1 MKISISGKGGT
12 GKSMLT
18 TLLSVV
24 LAERGYQVLTVDSD
38 DSNPGLY
45 RMLGYDEAPRPL
57 MDLFGGEKEVV
68 AEIKR
73 RTTGEEK
80 QSRSEWISRDSFKID
95 DIPTRYTIQNNR
107 QKLISIGKITAAFEG
122 CACPMAEVLKLFLQ
136 KLSLG
141 EKEIA
146 IVDMEAGVEHF
157 GRGVEKNIDTVLI
170 LVEPTFESI
179 SLSSKVYFLARGS
192 GVKNIWAVLNKIP
205 NSTVEDKVIG
215 EMKKR
220 GIEVIGTVHYDP
232 LIAEAALEGKPLAK
246 SMAKAEVEKIVD
258 MLLKEVVTPG
268 KRQ

>member
-24 LAERGYQVLTVDSD
+24 LAEKGYKVLTVDSD

-80 QSRSEWISRDSFKID
+80 QSRSEWMTKDSFHID
-95 DIPTRYTIQNNR
+95 DIPARYTLGKNG
-107 QKLISIGKITAAFEG
+107 QKLISIGKITTAFEG

-136 KLSLG
+136 KISLG
-141 EKEIA
+141 EKDIV
-146 IVDMEAGVEHF
+146 IVDMEARVRCEEYL
-157 GRGVEKNIDTVLI
+157 GR
-170 LVEPTFESI
+170 
-179 SLSSKVYFLARGS
+179 A
-192 GVKNIWAVLNKIP
+192 
-205 NSTVEDKVIG
+205 
-215 EMKKR
+215 
-220 GIEVIGTVHYDP
+220 
-232 LIAEAALEGKPLAK
+232 
-246 SMAKAEVEKIVD
+246 
-258 MLLKEVVTPG
+258 
-268 KRQ
+268 Q